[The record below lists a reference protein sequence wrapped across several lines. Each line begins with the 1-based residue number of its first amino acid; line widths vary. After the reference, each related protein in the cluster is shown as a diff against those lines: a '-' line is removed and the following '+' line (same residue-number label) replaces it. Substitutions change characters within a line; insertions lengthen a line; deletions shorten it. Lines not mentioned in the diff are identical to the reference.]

1 MWLIIRWIGNEEKW
15 KKIKGGRG
23 RRLYIYDDDCIQRP
37 TPPSNGWG
45 VVNTLLDKI
54 IDPRAS
60 QAVQSE
66 YTQIMA
72 CQ

>member
-1 MWLIIRWIGNEEKW
+1 MMMTAY
-15 KKIKGGRG
+15 RG
-23 RRLYIYDDDCIQRP
+23 LH
-37 TPPSNGWG
+37 PPSNGWG

-54 IDPRAS
+54 IDPRSS